1 MPGFGMLRDD
11 FADGVLDPVLW
22 SQSYGDPVEQ
32 GSRLKVPCTT
42 GYAGARTASVYTL
55 SWSQLAAR
63 VHPPTAGGASTA
75 ACSLLVLSDVGGTD
89 AGFLVDQ
96 AQNAMGLYS
105 RVGYADAGAL
115 FPAYDPVAHAWLR
128 LREDAGSLYWETSP
142 DGQSWTVRRT
152 AATPAWAGQPTLSL
166 LFEAH
171 RDAGTADFAELD
183 SLNISRPG
191 GLRPLQRGATG
202 PGPYPRGTSTVRGAG

>member
-1 MPGFGMLRDD
+1 
-11 FADGVLDPVLW
+11 
-22 SQSYGDPVEQ
+22 
-32 GSRLKVPCTT
+32 
-42 GYAGARTASVYTL
+42 
-55 SWSQLAAR
+55 
-63 VHPPTAGGASTA
+63 
-75 ACSLLVLSDVGGTD
+75 
-89 AGFLVDQ
+89 
-96 AQNAMGLYS
+96 MGLYS

-115 FPAYDPVAHAWLR
+115 FPAYDPVVHAWLR

-152 AATPAWAGQPTLSL
+152 AATPAWAGQSNLSL

-191 GLRPLQRGATG
+191 GLRLVVNREDAVLRAGAAERGFDVGGRA
-202 PGPYPRGTSTVRGAG
+202 VVA